1 MKLFVG
7 NLPYDI
13 NDTKLTEMFAPFGT
27 VVSSKVVTD
36 YFSGETKGFGFV
48 EMSSR
53 SEGHKAM
60 EELKS
65 KMVGHRGLVVNEAQ
79 PEKKRGKHR
88 R

>member
-36 YFSGETKGFGFV
+36 YFSGQTKGFGFV

-60 EELKS
+60 DELKN
-65 KMVGHRGLVVNEAQ
+65 KMLGHRGLVVNEAQ
-79 PEKKRGKHR
+79 PEKKRGKSR